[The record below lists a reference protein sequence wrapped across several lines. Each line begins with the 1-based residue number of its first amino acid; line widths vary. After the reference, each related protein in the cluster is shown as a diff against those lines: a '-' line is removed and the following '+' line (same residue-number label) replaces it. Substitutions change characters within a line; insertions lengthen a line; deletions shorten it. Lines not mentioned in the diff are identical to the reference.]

1 MIARWSNKDF
11 KIINNIEINKSSR
24 EVTYTDLTIDFSKCK
39 IEDLP
44 LAQQEVQIIDK
55 SGKLKFTGFVSDY
68 KLPELKKIVTP
79 QKELNLSLFSPRQL
93 TTKRTVTIMRTAM
106 LTDIIT
112 QILEPLYQDGF
123 NLKSLNIKD
132 KSITVKLISRTV
144 EEALNYLANKYELY
158 WNIDELKGIEIST
171 IDYMLNKETKKDIN
185 IKNYKQE
192 INGLLSITPTVE
204 NIDYANI
211 INVKNARI
219 FYAKNEQTNMNITLK
234 KRG

>member
-1 MIARWSNKDF
+1 
-11 KIINNIEINKSSR
+11 
-24 EVTYTDLTIDFSKCK
+24 
-39 IEDLP
+39 
-44 LAQQEVQIIDK
+44 
-55 SGKLKFTGFVSDY
+55 
-68 KLPELKKIVTP
+68 
-79 QKELNLSLFSPRQL
+79 
-93 TTKRTVTIMRTAM
+93 MRTAM